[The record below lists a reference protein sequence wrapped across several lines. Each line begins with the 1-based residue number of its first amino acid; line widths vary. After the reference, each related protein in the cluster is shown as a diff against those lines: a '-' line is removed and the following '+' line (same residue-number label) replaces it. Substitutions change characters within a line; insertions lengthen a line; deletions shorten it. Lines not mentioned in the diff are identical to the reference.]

1 MALAARSDGKL
12 AAMVPVMRTKAII
25 PTMRLF
31 VKVFL
36 AIVFATVIFLAI
48 AIMVFCVAVAL

>member
-1 MALAARSDGKL
+1 MALAMRSDGKL

-25 PTMRLF
+25 PTMCLF

-36 AIVFATVIFLAI
+36 AIEFATVLFLDI
-48 AIMVFCVAVAL
+48 AIVVFCVAVAL